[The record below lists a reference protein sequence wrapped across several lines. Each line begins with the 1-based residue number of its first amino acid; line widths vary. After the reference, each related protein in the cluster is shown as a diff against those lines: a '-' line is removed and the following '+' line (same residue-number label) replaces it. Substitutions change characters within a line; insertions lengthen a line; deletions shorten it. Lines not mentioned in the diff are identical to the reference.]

1 MRGVIPALAN
11 TVGGMGFPVQGKD
24 FQQGVVIGM
33 INGQAPGTFAD
44 LETPSRTAVAWD
56 IQAPVHP
63 RTAAAPSPAP
73 AARRHRGDHDGAL
86 TPSSALCCEG

>member
-33 INGQAPGTFAD
+33 INGQARRRLPTSKPRPG
-44 LETPSRTAVAWD
+44 P
-56 IQAPVHP
+56 
-63 RTAAAPSPAP
+63 
-73 AARRHRGDHDGAL
+73 
-86 TPSSALCCEG
+86 